1 MRAQP
6 GSSRALCFSGPH
18 PWRTRLACRAS
29 RRQSECVQ
37 FARFEDV
44 DLHAQQGRVGSAAAA
59 RLEALGAAALGE
71 VVQLAEQAPR
81 KLVHERGQRL
91 RNLRSGSADTAI

>member
-1 MRAQP
+1 MKTP
-6 GSSRALCFSGPH
+6 
-18 PWRTRLACRAS
+18 
-29 RRQSECVQ
+29 SERVQ
-37 FARFEDV
+37 FGRFEDV

-71 VVQLAEQAPR
+71 VIQLAEQAPR